1 MNLTHLFTSPILT
14 RVHILLAV
22 CAMAL
27 GLFQFLSKKGTGQH
41 KNLGWVW
48 VCLMAGVGISA
59 VFLPERV
66 QGTLPLTLLLTLWIA
81 IGLPMAIIAIKRGNI
96 LLHRAFMMGLYI
108 GGLAIAAAFTLTPGR
123 LLYKVLIGG

>member
-1 MNLTHLFTSPILT
+1 MNLTHLLTSPILT

-22 CAMAL
+22 SSMAL
-27 GLFQFLSKKGTGQH
+27 GLFQFLRKKGSVQH

-48 VCLMAGVGISA
+48 VVLMAGVGITA
-59 VFLPERV
+59 VFLPERK
-66 QGTLPLTLLLTLWIA
+66 QGTFPLTILLTLWIA

-108 GGLAIAAAFTLTPGR
+108 GGLAIAAAFTFTPGR
-123 LLYKVLIGG
+123 LLYKVFIAD